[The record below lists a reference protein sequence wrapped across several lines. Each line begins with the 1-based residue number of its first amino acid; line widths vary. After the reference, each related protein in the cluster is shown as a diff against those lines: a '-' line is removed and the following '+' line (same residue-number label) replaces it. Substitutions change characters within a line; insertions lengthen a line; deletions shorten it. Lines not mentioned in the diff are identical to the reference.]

1 MWITIL
7 FFPQGLV
14 FCNDAHIS
22 HQDLSIHFF
31 FFLYKWPY
39 LIDSKWC
46 VSECYTCTI
55 IKQGRAM
62 FNSTDLSLHSSRAYW
77 TTLLF
82 SIHVL
87 FLQQQ
92 IKIIMTVNS
101 LGSYYI
107 PDTVLSNLKVLPH
120 LILTPRQ
127 WVASPSSHFTD
138 RDKHLEVQG
147 PACLTCLVKGWGSIW
162 IEIIDSSV
170 QVVRLLLKN
179 GV

>member
-1 MWITIL
+1 MIL
-7 FFPQGLV
+7 IFLIKTSV
-14 FCNDAHIS
+14 S
-22 HQDLSIHFF
+22 T
-31 FFLYKWPY
+31 FFLYKRPY

-46 VSECYTCTI
+46 VSDYYTCTI

-62 FNSTDLSLHSSRAYW
+62 FNTTDLSLHSSRSYW

-82 SIHVL
+82 SIRVL

-92 IKIIMTVNS
+92 IKIITTVNS

-138 RDKHLEVQG
+138 RQTVRSPG
-147 PACLTCLVKGWGSIW
+147 TCLPYMLSKRRRQHLNW
-162 IEIIDSSV
+162 DNC
-170 QVVRLLLKN
+170 LKCAS
-179 GV
+179 G